1 MAPMLWVDASR
12 PHRSLLAVFI
22 VWKCLLLLL
31 AAFTPGPGYDTS
43 TTLIDWNSDPTK
55 APFPAILE
63 TISTKLT
70 RWDAIYYTHAANR
83 GYIFEQEWAFGY
95 GCNRLIHVLANGC
108 RKLGILD
115 YAFNASLVGI
125 SISHAAHGLS
135 VIALYHLVCALF
147 RGAQGGRK
155 VALLAACLHVVSP
168 AGAFLSAPCAESAY
182 ALLSFSGSLLYVKS
196 FASSSLAASPRSCQ
210 HDTLLVLSGVLY
222 GVGTTFRSNG
232 LLNGIP
238 LFEEAVRQ
246 LVLLSQQG
254 VSLAQLRRLL
264 AVGTAGVCAGLGFV
278 LPQYFAYR
286 EFCTDREP
294 RAWCRRTLP
303 SLYSFVQEHYWDNGF
318 LRYWTASNIPLFGL
332 AAPMLAILLASG
344 WQALNGELRSLSLG
358 AGMPSR
364 SPVEKLRDLPPPTE
378 PQPQPQPQARVT
390 DRLLRSLAV
399 PQVVI
404 AVLTF
409 FSHHVQI
416 ITRVASGYP
425 IWYVW
430 VACLLLRGGSAT
442 EEGGGW
448 YRKGSSLVVN
458 CMVVYALVQGVLYAS
473 FLPPA

>member
-1 MAPMLWVDASR
+1 MASMLWVQASR

-22 VWKCLLLLL
+22 LWKSLLLLL

-43 TTLIDWNSDPTK
+43 TTLIEWNSDPTK
-55 APFPAILE
+55 APLPALWK

-70 RWDAIYYTHAANR
+70 RWDAIYFTHAANR

-108 RKLGILD
+108 RKLSFLD
-115 YAFNASLVGI
+115 YAFNESLVGI

-135 VIALYHLVCALF
+135 VIVLYHLVCALF
-147 RGAQGGRK
+147 PGAQGRRK

-182 ALLSFSGSLLYVKS
+182 ALLSFCGSLLFVKS
-196 FASSSLAASPRSCQ
+196 FASSSDASSSSCQ
-210 HDTLLVLSGVLY
+210 DTLLVLSGVLY
-222 GVGTTFRSNG
+222 GLATTFRSNG

-254 VSLAQLRRLL
+254 CSLAKLRRLL
-264 AVGTAGVCAGLGFV
+264 AVGTAGVCTGLGFV
-278 LPQYFAYR
+278 LPQYIAYQ

-303 SLYSFVQEHYWDNGF
+303 SIYSFVQEHYWDNGF
-318 LRYWTASNIPLFGL
+318 LRYWTVSNIPLFGL
-332 AAPMLAILLASG
+332 AGPMLAILLASG
-344 WQALNGELRSLSLG
+344 WQALNGELGSLVGLG
-358 AGMPSR
+358 LPSR
-364 SPVEKLRDLPPPTE
+364 RPVEKLRDSP
-378 PQPQPQPQARVT
+378 PQARVT

-399 PQVVI
+399 PQLVI

-409 FSHHVQI
+409 FNHHVQI
-416 ITRVASGYP
+416 ITRMASGYP
-425 IWYVW
+425 LWYVW

-448 YRKGSSLVVN
+448 YKRGGSLVVN
-458 CMVVYALVQGVLYAS
+458 YMVVYALVQGVLYAS